1 MKMDAISKAF
11 HIFEIFLNNPEELTV
26 SDVSKLAKIS
36 SSTTHRIISILV
48 RKGYVDQK
56 GKRGKYSISSPKL
69 VDLLGIIRKRLN
81 VRSVALP
88 YLNELSQT
96 VDETALIALRTGHI
110 AFNLETV
117 NINHILNLRPDA
129 NTFNLYSTGVGKI
142 FLAYMSE
149 KELNDYFNKIE
160 LKPRTAHT
168 ITNIDELK
176 RDLERIKKNRVAFD
190 DEEQEVGMRMIAA
203 PIMDCE
209 GNVAAAIGLLGYTHT
224 ITKPRMNELGLIL
237 KKYALQISQA
247 MGYKTK

>member
-1 MKMDAISKAF
+1 MDAISKAF
-11 HIFEIFLNNPEELTV
+11 HIYEVFLNSREELSV
-26 SDVSKLAKIS
+26 SEVSKLAKIS

-48 RKGYVDQK
+48 RRGYVDQK
-56 GKRGKYSISSPKL
+56 GKRGKYSISSRKL
-69 VDLLGIIRKRLN
+69 VDLLGIIRKRLS
-81 VRSVALP
+81 VRSIALP

-96 VDETALIALRTGHI
+96 IDETSLIALRTGHI

-129 NTFNLYSTGVGKI
+129 NTFNLYSTGVGKV

-149 KELNDYFNKIE
+149 KELDDYFDKVE
-160 LKPRTAHT
+160 LKPRTEHT

-176 RDLERIKKNRVAFD
+176 KDLEKIKQNGVAFD
-190 DEEQEVGMRMIAA
+190 DEEQELGMRMIAA

-209 GNVAAAIGLLGYTHT
+209 KNIVAAIGILGYTRT
-224 ITKPRMNELGLIL
+224 ISKPRMKELGLIL

-247 MGYKTK
+247 MGYETK